1 MIEIGKHKDMTTHC
15 CLLCITHGDEKIP
28 QSWCEV
34 RERVDP
40 RIEQFCVCGMSS
52 SGDEGGDGSNAKA
65 TNAVVEGDAWAMD
78 IPKFEEKD
86 NPHGMLEESKFATLF
101 PKYRE
106 KYLREIWPKVQ
117 EVLVEH
123 RVKAELDAA
132 EGSMTVRTTRK
143 VWDPYVIV
151 KARDLIK
158 LLARSVPVEQAVRVL
173 QDDIGSDIVKIGG
186 MVRNRERFVKR
197 RQRLV
202 GPGGSTLKSIE
213 LLTGCYVLVQGNTV
227 ATLGPYYGLKQV
239 RRIIIDTMNNVHP
252 IYNIKS
258 LMIKRELA
266 RDLDLKDENWE
277 RFLPHFEK
285 RTLSKRK
292 QPRKVRQKMEYTP
305 FPPPQPESKVDQQL
319 ATGEYFLRPEQ
330 KRARKVQEL
339 KERQRESQA
348 KREDKRKRS
357 FQAPR
362 EAGEASGSGSTGGSK
377 AKNNS
382 NEVDVDKLTA
392 KVKKIKKK

>member
-1 MIEIGKHKDMTTHC
+1 M
-15 CLLCITHGDEKIP
+15 
-28 QSWCEV
+28 
-34 RERVDP
+34 
-40 RIEQFCVCGMSS
+40 S
-52 SGDEGGDGSNAKA
+52 SGDEGGGGSTAKA
-65 TNAVVEGDAWAMD
+65 TTTAVVEGNAWAMD

-106 KYLREIWPKVQ
+106 KYLREVWPRVQ
-117 EVLVEH
+117 EALAEH

-173 QDDIGSDIVKIGG
+173 QDDVGSDIIKIGG

-227 ATLGPYYGLKQV
+227 AALGPYRGLKQV
-239 RRIIIDTMNNVHP
+239 QRIVVDTMNNVHP

-266 RDLDLKDENWE
+266 RDSDLKDENWE
-277 RFLPHFEK
+277 RFLPRFEK

-292 QPRKVRQKMEYTP
+292 QPRKVRRKTEYTP

-330 KRARKVQEL
+330 KRARKAQEQ
-339 KERQRESQA
+339 KERQRQSQA

-362 EAGEASGSGSTGGSK
+362 EVGEASSSGSMSGSK
-377 AKNNS
+377 AKKDS
-382 NEVDVDKLTA
+382 NEVDVDMLTV
-392 KVKKIKKK
+392 KVKKIKKKK